1 MTCPSQA
8 TSNEYNRLTE
18 NRNHTGL
25 ASTSSTQT
33 QNPAYPLYPSVVQ
46 LLHEKSVPESEIS
59 KIPASGPKGRLL
71 KGDILAYLGTI
82 PADYPSNQ
90 ASRIEKLAHLDLS
103 NIKIAPAPI
112 PKPEA
117 KEAEPTSTPT
127 PTPPPMVSVAL
138 SIPLSTVLYAQRKIQ
153 KSLGITVS
161 LSEFLIRATDLANE
175 SLPRSKGE
183 QSSAEELFDEILG
196 ADPITTSHGDY
207 IPDLNAVEMAQV
219 DEAGPDPEPVQ
230 EDLLDF
236 LSGNVSRKSSAS
248 ASRVEA
254 PVRGGRSSAENV
266 FSLTVPVGEEKRA
279 RTFLDRVESLLTVEP
294 GRLVL

>member
-1 MTCPSQA
+1 M
-8 TSNEYNRLTE
+8 NILTE
-18 NRNHTGL
+18 TRNHTGL

-46 LLHEKSVPESEIS
+46 LLHEKGVPESEIS

-82 PADYPSNQ
+82 PADYPSTQ

-112 PKPEA
+112 PKTEEPKPSA
-117 KEAEPTSTPT
+117 KAA

-153 KSLGITVS
+153 KSLGITVP
-161 LSEFLIRATDLANE
+161 LSEFLVRATDLANE

-183 QSSAEELFDEILG
+183 QLSAEELFDEVLG
-196 ADPITTSHGDY
+196 ANPITTSHGDY

-219 DEAGPDPEPVQ
+219 EEAEANPVQ

-236 LSGNVSRKSSAS
+236 LGGNVSRKSSAS
-248 ASRVEA
+248 PSRMEA
-254 PVRGGRSSAENV
+254 PVRDGRSTAENV
-266 FSLTVPVGEEKRA
+266 FSLTVPVGEERRA
-279 RTFLDRVESLLTVEP
+279 RAFLDRVESLLTVEP

>member
-1 MTCPSQA
+1 M
-8 TSNEYNRLTE
+8 NILTE
-18 NRNHTGL
+18 TRNHTGL

-46 LLHEKSVPESEIS
+46 LLHEKGVPESEIS

-82 PADYPSNQ
+82 PADYPSTQ

-112 PKPEA
+112 PKTEEPKPSA
-117 KEAEPTSTPT
+117 KAA

-153 KSLGITVS
+153 KSLGITVP
-161 LSEFLIRATDLANE
+161 LSEFLVRATDLANE

-183 QSSAEELFDEILG
+183 QLSAEELFDEVLG

-219 DEAGPDPEPVQ
+219 EEAEANPVQ

-236 LSGNVSRKSSAS
+236 LGGNVSRKSSAS
-248 ASRVEA
+248 TSRMEA
-254 PVRGGRSSAENV
+254 PVRDGRSTAENV
-266 FSLTVPVGEEKRA
+266 FSLTVPVGEERRA
-279 RTFLDRVESLLTVEP
+279 RAFLDRVESLLTVEP